1 MNIERR
7 SVSDYGG
14 TKLLEEKRLQKPAG
28 AAWKLIGA
36 ALLLCGSSVFADVNM
51 TLTGP
56 GTNGALG
63 NVYVGPYQGTINGVS
78 TPIICDDFYDDS
90 YLNEAWKAS
99 VSTFANLS
107 NTKFGA
113 GDTTQYEQA
122 AWLAQQ
128 LVNPAS
134 TCPNPAN
141 CAGDIQF
148 AMWEVFDPTQSPTPF
163 SLLTGN
169 NLTNAQYWLGQA
181 QGQTFYA
188 GEFSNVTI
196 YTPTGT
202 SCTANCPTWPAQEF
216 MVVSTPEPS
225 ELALLGVDLTGVGTL
240 LFLLYRRRSRQ
251 V

>member
-1 MNIERR
+1 
-7 SVSDYGG
+7 VADL
-14 TKLLEEKRLQKPAG
+14 KKRLQEPTL

-36 ALLLCGSSVFADVNM
+36 ALLLCGSCALADVNM

-56 GTNGALG
+56 GTNGIIG

-78 TPIICDDFYDDS
+78 TPIICDDFYDDT
-90 YLNEAWKAS
+90 YLNESWTAS

-113 GDTTQYEQA
+113 ADALQYEQA

-134 TCPNPAN
+134 TCPTVAN

-148 AMWEVFDPTQSPTPF
+148 AMWEVFDNTGSNTPF
-163 SLLTGN
+163 GMLTGHD
-169 NLTNAQYWLGQA
+169 LTNAQSWLHLA
-181 QGQTFYA
+181 QTQTFYA

-196 YTPTGT
+196 YSPV
-202 SCTANCPTWPAQEF
+202 SCVANCASWPSQEF
-216 MVVSTPEPS
+216 MVVATPEPS

-240 LFLLYRRRSRQ
+240 FFLLYRRRSRQ
-251 V
+251 A